1 VGHVVVK
8 ELLTHWTQYQQATAG
23 ADKAVPVDR

>member
-1 VGHVVVK
+1 VK